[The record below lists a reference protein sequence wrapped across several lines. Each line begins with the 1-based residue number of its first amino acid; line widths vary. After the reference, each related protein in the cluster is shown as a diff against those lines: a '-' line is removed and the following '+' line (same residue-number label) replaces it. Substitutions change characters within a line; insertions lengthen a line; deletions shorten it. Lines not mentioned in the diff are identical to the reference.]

1 MAGHGASSGDAAAEE
16 EGGDAVATDRR
27 VRRVEP
33 QRAEAAAGQAQCE
46 EGDGAVCHAGARNEA
61 GVLGSVDEGE
71 EAVRSEAEWTS
82 AWRLCQAAQEA
93 QHLEQTLGEENADT
107 DLIVLLFV

>member
-1 MAGHGASSGDAAAEE
+1 MAGHGASSGDAATEE

-61 GVLGSVDEGE
+61 GVLGSIDEGE

-82 AWRLCQAAQEA
+82 AWRL
-93 QHLEQTLGEENADT
+93 
-107 DLIVLLFV
+107 